1 MAFFGLTAL
10 GPQNSFQVCLMD
22 FSYLDVFTAAD
33 IQKAFNIVDQERQGY
48 LNTMQ
53 VGSFNVKKSEYSTG
67 NCVTVST

>member
-1 MAFFGLTAL
+1 
-10 GPQNSFQVCLMD
+10 MD